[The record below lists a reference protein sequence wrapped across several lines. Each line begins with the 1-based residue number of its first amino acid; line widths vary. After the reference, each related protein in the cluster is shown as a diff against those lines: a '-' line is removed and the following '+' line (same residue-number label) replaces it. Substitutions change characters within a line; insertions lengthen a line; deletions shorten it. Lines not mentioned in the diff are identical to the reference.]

1 MPEAAPPPPYRPS
14 DPRSRL
20 IVALDLPSLE
30 DALKLVE
37 ALGDD
42 VQFYKVGYRLF
53 FAEGLPAVERLRSLG
68 KEVFLDLKLDDIDAT
83 IATAVEVLGGRAR
96 FLTLH
101 GGPATIRAAVRGRGS
116 RSLPLLLSVPLLSS
130 VGPDELRDNLGLD
143 GIRAPDDFL
152 MNYLTHRAQA
162 THEAGADGWIASG
175 EAIRTLRE
183 KLGDEPLIVSPGI
196 RPAGESSDE
205 HRRSTDPRTALGWGA
220 DFLVVGRPIT
230 LHSDPR
236 GAAHRIQSEIAH
248 ALAVR

>member
-20 IVALDLPSLE
+20 IVALDLPRLE
-30 DALKLVE
+30 DALQLVE

-42 VQFYKVGYRLF
+42 VLFYKVGYRLF
-53 FAEGLPAVERLRSLG
+53 FAEGLLAVEKLRSLG

-101 GGPATIRAAVRGRGS
+101 GGPATIRAAVKGRGA

-152 MNYLTHRAQA
+152 KNYLAHRAQA
-162 THEAGADGWIASG
+162 TRDAGADGWIASG
-175 EAIRTLRE
+175 EAIRTLR
-183 KLGDEPLIVSPGI
+183 KRLGDETLIVSPGI

-230 LHSDPR
+230 LSSDPR
-236 GAAHRIQSEIAH
+236 GAAHRIQSEIAD